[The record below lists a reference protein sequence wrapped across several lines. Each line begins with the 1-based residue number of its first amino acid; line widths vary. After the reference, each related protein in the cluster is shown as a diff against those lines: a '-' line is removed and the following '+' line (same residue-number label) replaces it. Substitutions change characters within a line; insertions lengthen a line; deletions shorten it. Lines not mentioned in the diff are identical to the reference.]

1 MPRGDHFKGQKPANS
16 GRQKGSVNKTTL
28 SVREQLSALWDERG
42 LSDIRGSLEA
52 NPPEERAEIWS
63 KVLKYFAP
71 ALSTQQVIQDKD
83 AEPTTINVRFI
94 EPNNQADG
102 D

>member
-1 MPRGDHFKGQKPANS
+1 MPQGEHLKGKKPEGS

-28 SVREQLSALWDERG
+28 TVREQLAALWQERG
-42 LSDIRGSLEA
+42 LDDIRGSLEA
-52 NPPEERAEIWS
+52 TAPDSRAEVWS
-63 KVLKYFAP
+63 KILKYFAP

-94 EPNNQADG
+94 EPTTQADG

>member
-1 MPRGDHFKGQKPANS
+1 MAKFEKGMARPDNA
-16 GRQKGSVNKTTL
+16 GRKKGSLNKTTL
-28 SVREQLSALWDERG
+28 TVREQLAALWEERG

-94 EPNNQADG
+94 EPTTQADG